1 MMMMIWNIEW
11 VWRLCC
17 VSFSLPVL
25 KYFNDD
31 CDSEIISF
39 KTLCSDLATRIV
51 QQNLVGFQIINC
63 SIDFWKWRWRKSI
76 TVKSSLLF
84 VIKPNYYYKA
94 TERGLIFQTYC
105 HSLSIFIIQSMNCS
119 MSQLL
124 SDAYKFFIDVAS
136 ISFYIFPC
144 KLIFD
149 TIYNEVT
156 IYEHFMNISSLSL
169 FNQQPR
175 KCLKCIGVLG
185 SSVPTFRNSALVE
198 SSQSEAWIQST
209 QAPLMMRVQFVMSVI
224 SINKIYYYIC
234 ISFI

>member
-76 TVKSSLLF
+76 TVKS
-84 VIKPNYYYKA
+84 N
-94 TERGLIFQTYC
+94 C
-105 HSLSIFIIQSMNCS
+105 HSLSIFSIQSMNCS

-156 IYEHFMNISSLSL
+156 IYEHFMNISSSSL

-175 KCLKCIGVLG
+175 KCLKCMGVLG

-224 SINKIYYYIC
+224 SINNIYYYIC